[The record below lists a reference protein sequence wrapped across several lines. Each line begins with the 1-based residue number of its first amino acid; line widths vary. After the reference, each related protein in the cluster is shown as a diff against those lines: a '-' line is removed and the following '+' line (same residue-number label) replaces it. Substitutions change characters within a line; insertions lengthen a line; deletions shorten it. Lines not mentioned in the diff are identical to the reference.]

1 MRKFAYAIFQ
11 VALDVIITLLFLR
24 PYLTTVKFLS
34 GKMAVVGTL
43 ILLLVPTFSTSFVLV
58 VENLRKEEKSKKKF
72 ICLLY
77 AIIILL
83 AELIYYMK
91 PTLLTMA
98 IIITVMT
105 IAEIIIAKLYIK
117 VEDGAGTP
125 KSIMN
130 IILDLVLTIVT
141 WKYLTTAQTQWIEVL
156 PEWLI
161 ISISS
166 FIILFSIFFQYAG
179 KKFLMMD
186 IIFGIVINAMITIS
200 YLLMEKK
207 HYMMENRTGRF
218 LILLFLG
225 SMIYFGVLYYSEKL
239 KENQ

>member
-1 MRKFAYAIFQ
+1 MRKFFAALLSI
-11 VALDVIITLLFLR
+11 ALDVIITLFVLQ
-24 PYLTTVKFLS
+24 PYVRTVKFLS
-34 GKMAVVGTL
+34 GKMAVLGTL

-58 VENLRKEEKSKKKF
+58 VENLKKEEKSKKKF

-117 VEDGAGTP
+117 IEDGAGTP

-130 IILDLVLTIVT
+130 ILLDLVLTILT
-141 WKYLTTAQTQWIEVL
+141 WKYLTTAQTQWIEAL
-156 PEWLI
+156 PGWII

-218 LILLFLG
+218 LILLLLG
-225 SMIYFGVLYYSEKL
+225 SLIYFGVLYYSEKI
-239 KENQ
+239 KNDK

>member
-1 MRKFAYAIFQ
+1 MRKILASLLSIS
-11 VALDVIITLLFLR
+11 LDVIVTLLFLR

-34 GKMAVVGTL
+34 GKMAVLGTL

-125 KSIMN
+125 KSIMS
-130 IILDLVLTIVT
+130 IILDLVLTILT
-141 WKYLTTAQTQWIEVL
+141 WKYLTTAQTQWIEAL
-156 PEWLI
+156 PGWMV

-218 LILLFLG
+218 LILLLLG
-225 SMIYFGVLYYSEKL
+225 SLIYLGVLYYSK
-239 KENQ
+239 KIKDNQ